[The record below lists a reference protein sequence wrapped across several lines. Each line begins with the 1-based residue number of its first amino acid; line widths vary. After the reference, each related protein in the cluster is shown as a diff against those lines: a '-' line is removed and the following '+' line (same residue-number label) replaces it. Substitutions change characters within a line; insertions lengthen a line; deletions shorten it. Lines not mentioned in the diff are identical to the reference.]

1 MSIEYYRSDD
11 PVENFS
17 LGVVVQELVSEAD
30 DSQFSVQPKI
40 FRQSLKWQQKL
51 HSPSEI
57 ADYAHNQ
64 HNRAV
69 GSAVDLENRLALGR
83 LEREGKDPRAALADE
98 VLLYTLVDRDIRRSE
113 EASESAYSRPDDEG
127 DALTLPS
134 ALRCQRDRQRQRRGD
149 SLVRGKRMRVCLAT
163 DIRTKQLLQER
174 HAALGRFHSSGAS
187 AAAAFDRFYDEHVL
201 LQLTLFE
208 DGLIEVSPPLSKPVS
223 EPASATGTAKS
234 ESGAASDPLA
244 LSALLDAAP
253 LSVFLDE
260 QTAEQALRR
269 GLLMGTRK
277 LRAHHSGRV
286 FQVALFNERAV
297 WSPLALEA
305 RREDAALRDSLR
317 AAVHRPALPL
327 HPSPSLAHLV
337 AKPGGAPSSA
347 AAPPRDALDVYLVE
361 LVHAAGF
368 ACDEV
373 CVAYDVAAPP
383 GARLLVDR
391 AAAVAPAPSQR
402 RAAPR
407 RRLRGRRDERLGA
420 GGAVALV
427 ACAASAVGA
436 SWLLWLAPVL
446 GLVVFSVARRADAAF
461 DGAAATAT
469 ATAALNH
476 LVAVRVLRPAA
487 PPADEVRVTVAVYGR
502 GAFDRGVLLGL
513 AAFPL
518 GRADDR
524 DAFDVDCFALRGGA
538 AADLRQCFLGHA
550 VQLKQ
555 TQTQTRAA
563 HAPDADVLHRWLAEA
578 SDRARFG
585 SLSEFAG
592 TLRVRVQRLAVAP
605 PATGDRPSD
614 AGGAKGA
621 APAGSVE
628 SGADSGALEQLRS
641 LRREQSMR
649 AEQSAKA
656 PGAAA
661 TQRPSVRSIL
671 DSLGASAKRS

>member
-1 MSIEYYRSDD
+1 M
-11 PVENFS
+11 
-17 LGVVVQELVSEAD
+17 
-30 DSQFSVQPKI
+30 
-40 FRQSLKWQQKL
+40 
-51 HSPSEI
+51 
-57 ADYAHNQ
+57 
-64 HNRAV
+64 

-391 AAAVAPAPSQR
+391 AAAVAPGAEP
-402 RAAPR
+402 APR
-407 RRLRGRRDERLGA
+407 SAATSMRGYTHLARALRRLSVGA
-420 GGAVALV
+420 QGGCAAAATSGSALAALLALV

-555 TQTQTRAA
+555 TQTRAA

-592 TLRVRVQRLAVAP
+592 TLRVRVQRLALAP

-661 TQRPSVRSIL
+661 AQRPSVRSIL

>member
-1 MSIEYYRSDD
+1 M
-11 PVENFS
+11 
-17 LGVVVQELVSEAD
+17 
-30 DSQFSVQPKI
+30 
-40 FRQSLKWQQKL
+40 
-51 HSPSEI
+51 
-57 ADYAHNQ
+57 
-64 HNRAV
+64 

-98 VLLYTLVDRDIRRSE
+98 VLLYTLVDRDIRRNE
-113 EASESAYSRPDDEG
+113 EASESVFSRPDDEG

-149 SLVRGKRMRVCLAT
+149 SLVRGKRMRICLAT

-174 HAALGRFHSSGAS
+174 HAALGRFHASGAS
-187 AAAAFDRFYDEHVL
+187 AAADFDRFYDEHVL
-201 LQLTLFE
+201 LQLSLYE

-234 ESGAASDPLA
+234 DSGAASDPLA
-244 LSALLDAAP
+244 LSALLDAAS

-327 HPSPSLAHLV
+327 HPSPSL
-337 AKPGGAPSSA
+337 GAPSSSA
-347 AAPPRDALDVYLVE
+347 VPTRDVLDVYLVE

-383 GARLLVDR
+383 GARLLADR
-391 AAAVAPAPSQR
+391 AAAAAPGAEPAPRSAVASLR
-402 RAAPR
+402 GYTHLARAL
-407 RRLRGRRDERLGA
+407 RRLSVDAQGGWAAAATSGA
-420 GGAVALV
+420 ALAALLALV

-436 SWLLWLAPVL
+436 SWLLWLPPVL
-446 GLVVFSVARRADAAF
+446 GLVVFSVARRSNAAF
-461 DGAAATAT
+461 DGAAATA
-469 ATAALNH
+469 ALNH
-476 LVAVRVLRPAA
+476 CVAVRVLRPAG
-487 PPADEVRVTVAVYGR
+487 PADEVRVTVAVYGR

-524 DAFDVDCFALRGGA
+524 DAFDVDCFALRGGV

-555 TQTQTRAA
+555 TRAA
-563 HAPDADVLHRWLAEA
+563 HAPDADVLHRWLAQA

-585 SLSEFAG
+585 SLSECAG

-605 PATGDRPSD
+605 PATGDRPS
-614 AGGAKGA
+614 ASAAAGAKGA
-621 APAGSVE
+621 APASSVDG
-628 SGADSGALEQLRS
+628 GADSGALEQLRT

-649 AEQSAKA
+649 AEQSAKT
-656 PGAAA
+656 PGAAGA
-661 TQRPSVRSIL
+661 QRPSVRSIL
-671 DSLGASAKRS
+671 DSLGAAAKRS